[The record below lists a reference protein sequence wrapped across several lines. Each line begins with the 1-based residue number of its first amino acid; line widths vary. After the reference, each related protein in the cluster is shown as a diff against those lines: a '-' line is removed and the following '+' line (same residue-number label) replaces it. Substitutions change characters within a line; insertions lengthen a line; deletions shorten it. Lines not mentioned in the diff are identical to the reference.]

1 MERFQL
7 KVRGR
12 EDPLE
17 DLIRRTLDG
26 KSPFKNRDVLRSDY
40 IPENLPHRW
49 EHVRRLGEILSP
61 SLRMVRPSNVFVYGK
76 TGTGKTA
83 VAKHVLKRFSQ
94 EAERQGLDLRFVY
107 VNCRL
112 SGTEYR
118 VISELCG
125 ALGVKV
131 PFTGLSKAEVLS
143 RFRNALYRS
152 SSLVIAC
159 LDEIDHLVKTSGDE
173 FLYALT
179 RINEGSEGGQLSLIG
194 ISNDLTFKE
203 MLDPRVLSSLSE
215 EEIVFHPYTAVEL
228 VDILSERASMALH
241 EGAISEGV
249 IQLCAALAAAEHGD
263 ARRAIDLLRVAAEL
277 AEREGS
283 AVVEE
288 RHVREAYGVIEQG
301 RVYEALSTLPLHGRA
316 ILLAVYQCVRAGV
329 QRITTGLVY
338 AQYRKICEHLGIE
351 PLTDRRV
358 SSILSELGMLGVIT
372 SDVVSYGRYG
382 RTRRISLNI
391 PVHELE
397 EVLLHDDALAGALD
411 VPLNQKEG

>member
-1 MERFQL
+1 MKL
-7 KVRGR
+7 RGQ

-17 DLIRRTLDG
+17 ELIKRTLNRN
-26 KSPFKNRDVLRSDY
+26 SPFKNRDVLRSDY
-40 IPENLPHRW
+40 IPDNLPHRW
-49 EHVRRLGEILSP
+49 EHVRRLGEIVSP
-61 SLRMVRPSNVFVYGK
+61 SLKMVRPSNVFIYGK

-83 VAKHVLKRFSQ
+83 VAKHVFKRFSQ
-94 EAERQGLDLRFVY
+94 EAERQGLRLNFVY
-107 VNCRL
+107 VNCRI

-118 VISELCG
+118 VMAELC
-125 ALGVKV
+125 ASLGVRV

-143 RFRNALYRS
+143 RFRNALYKS
-152 SSLVIAC
+152 NSLVITC
-159 LDEIDHLVKTSGDE
+159 LDEIDHLIKTSGDE
-173 FLYALT
+173 SLYALT
-179 RINEGSEGGQLSLIG
+179 RINEGSEGGQLAIIG

-228 VDILSERASMALH
+228 VDILSERASMALV
-241 EGAISEGV
+241 EGSISEGV

-283 AVVEE
+283 TVVEE

-316 ILLAVYQCVRAGV
+316 ILLTVYQCVKSGV
-329 QRITTGLVY
+329 QRITTGTVY
-338 AQYRKICEHLGIE
+338 NQYRRVCEHLGIE

-358 SSILSELGMLGVIT
+358 SSIISELGMMGVIT

-391 PVHELE
+391 PLNELE
-397 EVLLHDDALAGALD
+397 EVLIHDEALSGAMD
-411 VPLNQKEG
+411 VPVETKEG

>member
-1 MERFQL
+1 MKL
-7 KVRGR
+7 RGR
-12 EDPLE
+12 EDPLDE
-17 DLIRRTLDG
+17 LIKRTLSSN
-26 KSPFKNRDVLRSDY
+26 SPFKNRDVLRSDY

-49 EHVRRLGEILSP
+49 EHVRRLGEIVSP
-61 SLRMVRPSNVFVYGK
+61 SLKTIRPSNVFIYGK

-94 EAERQGLDLRFVY
+94 EAGRQGLRLNFVY
-107 VNCRL
+107 INCRI
-112 SGTEYR
+112 SGTEYK
-118 VISELCG
+118 VMSELCTSI
-125 ALGVKV
+125 GVKV

-143 RFRNALYRS
+143 RFRNALYKS
-152 SSLVIAC
+152 GSLVIAC

-179 RINEGSEGGQLSLIG
+179 RINEGSEGGQLAIIG

-228 VDILSERASMALH
+228 VDILSERASMALN
-241 EGAISEGV
+241 EGSITEGV

-283 AVVEE
+283 TKVEE
-288 RHVREAYGVIEQG
+288 KHVREAYGVIEQG

-316 ILLAVYQCVRAGV
+316 ILLTVYQCVRAGI
-329 QRITTGLVY
+329 QKITTGTVY
-338 AQYRKICEHLGIE
+338 NQYRRVCEHLGVE

-358 SSILSELGMLGVIT
+358 SSIISELGMMGVIN

-391 PVHELE
+391 PLNELE
-397 EVLLHDDALAGALD
+397 EVLIHDDVLSGAMD
-411 VPLNQKEG
+411 VPVDVKQG